1 MRSERSPDSRAQ
13 IEERM
18 SYCLKR
24 EKEPLLDNESEPGSE
39 DRYQKLLLAGT

>member
-1 MRSERSPDSRAQ
+1 
-13 IEERM
+13 M

-39 DRYQKLLLAGT
+39 DRYQELLLAGSLRDLGNTTTKVL